1 MVVVRSSQ
9 LRVVDLSPTF
19 VHDPKGRDR
28 LNSGFSANR
37 LRNSLVDGTE
47 RGDLRPSLSSIDM
60 IIARS
65 VVKLVWGPEHLE
77 THPIAIE

>member
-1 MVVVRSSQ
+1 
-9 LRVVDLSPTF
+9 
-19 VHDPKGRDR
+19 

-65 VVKLVWGPEHLE
+65 VVKLEWCPEHLE